1 MVLLDFMKGGV
12 YHLNMKQ
19 INTIDEIL
27 ASVGLE
33 PLKAPEPRNVLK
45 KIS

>member
-1 MVLLDFMKGGV
+1 MVSLNIMKGGV
-12 YHLNMKQ
+12 YLNKKQ
-19 INTIDEIL
+19 INIIEEIL

-33 PLKAPEPRNVLK
+33 SLKASEPKNVLK